1 MALIILDPG
10 HGGVDPGATGNGLL
24 EKDLTLDIAQK
35 ARGALGAYQ
44 VEVRLTREEDVDVSL
59 GDRSDLANRLGADYF
74 LSIHI
79 NAGGGT
85 GFESY
90 VYTCADDTIEELRR
104 VIHQRVYQFYQS
116 AGLVDRGQKKANFA
130 VLRETDMPSA
140 LLENLFVDTAVDAA
154 KLASV
159 QFREG
164 LGQAITEGL
173 VAALGLKAKPAWD
186 PISEIA
192 RLRQDGLINSDHA
205 PEETLAWG
213 VFAAVL
219 NRYRKKSDSNDL
231 WDPAAEI
238 VRLKADGLINST
250 HAPDQDL
257 TWGEFATVL
266 NRLRGKTGSAPWNP
280 AAEIGYLFS
289 DGLINSPHD
298 PAEVVNW
305 GVFATVLN
313 RLRAG
318 QL

>member
-1 MALIILDPG
+1 MTLVVLDPG
-10 HGGVDPGATGNGLL
+10 HGGEDPGATGNGIL

-35 ARGALGAYQ
+35 VRSALGAYQ

-59 GDRSDLANRLGADYF
+59 GGRSDLANRLGADYF
-74 LSIHI
+74 LSLHI

-90 VYTCADDTIEELRR
+90 VYTYADDTIEELRR

-116 AGLVDRGQKKANFA
+116 AGFVDRGQKKANYA

-154 KLASV
+154 KLASA

-164 LGQAITEGL
+164 LGQAIAEGL
-173 VAALGLKAKPAWD
+173 AAAFSLKTKPAWD
-186 PISEIA
+186 PSSEIA
-192 RLRQDGLINSDHA
+192 RLRRDGLINSDHA

-219 NRYRKKSDSNDL
+219 NRYRKKSGSNDL

-238 VRLKADGLINST
+238 AKLKADGLINST
-250 HAPDQDL
+250 HPPDQGL
-257 TWGEFATVL
+257 IWGEFATVL
-266 NRLRGKTGSAPWNP
+266 NRLRGKTGSASWNP
-280 AAEIGYLFS
+280 AAEIGSLLS
-289 DGLINSPHD
+289 DGLINSSHD
-298 PAEVVNW
+298 PAAVLNW
-305 GVFATVLN
+305 GEFATVLN

-318 QL
+318 